1 MPLVSRRWR
10 PKLAS
15 RQAHLSNI
23 STITI
28 TTIMVMVMVTA
39 IAMVT

>member
-1 MPLVSRRWR
+1 MPLVLRRWR

-15 RQAHLSNI
+15 RQARLSNI

-28 TTIMVMVMVTA
+28 TTIMVMVMATA
-39 IAMVT
+39 ITMVT